1 MIDDVAQSETVD
13 EPVWIVDD
21 EPAFVRAIVRQL
33 RSLGYHDVFGHSSA
47 KGALES
53 LDSGAAPGA
62 ILLDLNM
69 PEIDG
74 IQFLRSL
81 ANRKFGGALVL
92 MSGEDQRVLQTAD
105 RLAVGHELHVLGTLA
120 KPFGTRELG
129 QTLGRHRGARRAR
142 HKSTRPPRSV
152 EQLSTA
158 ITEGQLF
165 NAYQPKV
172 DLRSGKLVGVES
184 LVRWQHPSDG
194 VVYPDQFVGVA
205 EQHGLI
211 GRLTESVLRNALKDR
226 AAWASELGD
235 VHVAVNVSMDNLT
248 EPSFADHVF
257 ERLQAA
263 HAPPGSVTLEVTE
276 SRFAGNPLAA
286 LDILARLRLRR
297 VSVSIDDF
305 GTGFSSLAQLRDLPF
320 DELKIDR
327 SFVHGASSS
336 DANRAIVEASIGIA
350 RKIGLRVVAEGI
362 EDLVDWRLLAELG
375 CDYAQGYFIGRPMPA
390 AELARWLPDWSRR
403 ASELVVTSAG

>member
-1 MIDDVAQSETVD
+1 MIDDQTPHQVIS

-69 PEIDG
+69 PEVDG

-81 ANRKFGGALVL
+81 ANRNFDGAVVL
-92 MSGEDQRVLQTAD
+92 MSGEDKRVLQTAD
-105 RLAVGHELHVLGTLA
+105 RLAVGHKLHVLGTLA
-120 KPFGTRELG
+120 KPFGTTELG

-158 ITEGQLF
+158 IMEGQLF

-172 DLRSGKLVGVES
+172 DLRTGELVGVES
-184 LVRWQHPSDG
+184 LVRWQHPSEG
-194 VVYPDQFVGVA
+194 VVFPDQFVGVA

-211 GRLTESVLRNALKDR
+211 GGLTECVLRNALEDR
-226 AAWASELGD
+226 ARWAPELAD

-248 EPSFADHVF
+248 DPSFADHVF
-257 ERLQAA
+257 ERLQAS

-327 SFVHGASSS
+327 SFVHGAASS

-362 EDLVDWRLLAELG
+362 EDLVDWKLLAELG
-375 CDYAQGYFIGRPMPA
+375 CDHAQGYFIGRPMPA
-390 AELARWLPDWSRR
+390 GELSRWLVEWSRR
-403 ASELVVTSAG
+403 APELLAVTG